1 MELSNRQMVS
11 TKKSVIV
18 ENLELISMKMVN
30 GAKKLVEIQTLN
42 VSNSFIPSLVSP
54 HQNVGSILEQG
65 LCASFPTLSP
75 KNSELVPGM
84 QQVLCKYLLIVKIK
98 RKYKTTITRSVS
110 VKLKKI
116 DMKDILETKISNIWW
131 LIKYKKIGGK
141 KFSNITTNKI
151 SFSKL

>member
-54 HQNVGSILEQG
+54 HWNVGSILEQG
-65 LCASFPTLSP
+65 LCVSFPTLSP

-84 QQVLCKYLLIVKIK
+84 
-98 RKYKTTITRSVS
+98 
-110 VKLKKI
+110 
-116 DMKDILETKISNIWW
+116 
-131 LIKYKKIGGK
+131 
-141 KFSNITTNKI
+141 
-151 SFSKL
+151 